1 MDTQIVRHDAPYNI
15 ICGNNGRFALHV
27 ATLIVV
33 KEKIGGVVEG
43 APMSDTFAIAS
54 YPVVAGCYEMDGQV
68 WTKTELKD
76 CLVLCR
82 EKESVSLYTLKNVMS
97 YCEKHGIFR
106 YKERI
111 LTSFVMALTS
121 YEIKMYLPT
130 DDNNKVITDYEVCL
144 EFEPS
149 EHGMLCMAYS
159 SKESDF
165 YFYEYYV
172 DDVADHSDVK
182 LINRN
187 EAIRN
192 LVRLRDA
199 YIQMF
204 RSDGLR
210 SIKFSTNKEMYQ
222 VFVDELN
229 SYKVDEGL

>member
-33 KEKIGGVVEG
+33 KEKIGGVIEG

-54 YPVVAGCYEMDGQV
+54 YPVVAGSYEMDGQV

-76 CLVLCR
+76 CLVICR
-82 EKESVSLYTLKNVMS
+82 EKESITLYTLKKVMS
-97 YCEKHGIFR
+97 FCDKRGFFR

-111 LTSFVMALTS
+111 LSSFVMALAT
-121 YEIKMYLPT
+121 YDINMYLPT
-130 DDNNKVITDYEVCL
+130 DDNNKVISDYEVYL

-159 SKESDF
+159 SMESDF
-165 YFYEYYV
+165 YFYECYV
-172 DDVADHSDVK
+172 DDTADHSHAE

-187 EAIRN
+187 DAIKSM
-192 LVRLRDA
+192 VRLRDA
-199 YIQMF
+199 YLQMF

-210 SIKFSTNKEMYQ
+210 SIKFSTKKEMYQ
-222 VFVDELN
+222 DFVDELN
-229 SYKVDEGL
+229 NYKVDEGL